1 MRPVRTS
8 ARARY
13 PETTWSVNKTSFLD
27 SRRASV
33 ARAAGRG
40 TVAVVAASTA
50 AGGAVTRRSSEGRAA
65 FAAVR

>member
-13 PETTWSVNKTSFLD
+13 PETTWSVSETSFLD

-33 ARAAGRG
+33 TRAAGLG

-50 AGGAVTRRSSEGRAA
+50 AGGAVTQRASEGRAA
-65 FAAVR
+65 SAAAR